1 MEPTILTTLNVT
13 RVSFGGGSVQTTVNA
28 NLPLDTPF
36 EKLAT
41 FIRPLIDPNITP
53 EKYRITAGSR
63 LAPSVTT
70 GASTYTG
77 DLKIN
82 VNEPLAQYY
91 KDYRRHHGRASGAKS
106 LSDSSIDDEAFNTKK
121 KSIVRGES
129 STITVGPARFK
140 FNRTLRVPDNA
151 NRYALPPGLGTFPVA
166 KVQDFRHSLPPQIKK
181 RGGYIMPLFQPR
193 GALGVYAALPQDT
206 ALSRYRSEVSTLG
219 KRDEKPPN
227 GLQDYVVGGKQP
239 WLDGI
244 VTEPGVVQQFVAMK
258 LGYRYTVEEQL
269 SDTMMGGIQI
279 DVFPSIVGFATFYH
293 GSSQRKLELALDR
306 ALSSKPGEQIA
317 MTSTEFPVKTL
328 RDMVQYITTEPVL
341 NVSYV
346 SYRED
351 LYEERRCEIM
361 NYCAP
366 LEDRLMGVAAG
377 GKITQK
383 IYQDP
388 FSPVVYDEENSH
400 RVFIHTVSTAA
411 WELITGVVCPVTP
424 ITHEL
429 YKAHHYPWFDLYDE
443 HLPTVHHHDAF
454 EGLSSITKLD
464 TSPNGAQP
472 QHSTRDT
479 ACVARPCGHSA
490 CSQCFGEG
498 ILGGCKCRVCKRK
511 VDKYVTF
518 DKPVPTVIQGGG
530 SEGTW
535 WEAEM
540 QIEGVV
546 REPGCCYAHAG

>member
-28 NLPLDTPF
+28 NLPLDTPC

-166 KVQDFRHSLPPQIKK
+166 KVQDFRHSLPPKS
-181 RGGYIMPLFQPR
+181 RS
-193 GALGVYAALPQDT
+193 AAGINAIT
-206 ALSRYRSEVSTLG
+206 GG

-293 GSSQRKLELALDR
+293 GSSQRKLELALDKSPEQQAR
-306 ALSSKPGEQIA
+306 RTDRHDQHSSSEGGSSSSLSKPSPGR
-317 MTSTEFPVKTL
+317 L
-328 RDMVQYITTEPVL
+328 RFLNLRRMREP
-341 NVSYV
+341 S
-346 SYRED
+346 
-351 LYEERRCEIM
+351 
-361 NYCAP
+361 
-366 LEDRLMGVAAG
+366 
-377 GKITQK
+377 
-383 IYQDP
+383 
-388 FSPVVYDEENSH
+388 
-400 RVFIHTVSTAA
+400 
-411 WELITGVVCPVTP
+411 VTP
-424 ITHEL
+424 E
-429 YKAHHYPWFDLYDE
+429 P
-443 HLPTVHHHDAF
+443 HLALAP
-454 EGLSSITKLD
+454 KLD
-464 TSPNGAQP
+464 SGTKFKWILRTKWRWYLLYFPSAMPTPMWGA
-472 QHSTRDT
+472 R
-479 ACVARPCGHSA
+479 
-490 CSQCFGEG
+490 
-498 ILGGCKCRVCKRK
+498 GG
-511 VDKYVTF
+511 
-518 DKPVPTVIQGGG
+518 VP
-530 SEGTW
+530 
-535 WEAEM
+535 
-540 QIEGVV
+540 
-546 REPGCCYAHAG
+546 R

>member
-121 KSIVRGES
+121 KSIVREES

-140 FNRTLRVPDNA
+140 FNRTLRVPNNA
-151 NRYALPPGLGTFPVA
+151 NRYALRP
-166 KVQDFRHSLPPQIKK
+166 
-181 RGGYIMPLFQPR
+181 
-193 GALGVYAALPQDT
+193 
-206 ALSRYRSEVSTLG
+206 VSTLSLAVNVTRSRRMG
-219 KRDEKPPN
+219 CKTMS
-227 GLQDYVVGGKQP
+227 LGGKQP

-293 GSSQRKLELALDR
+293 GSSQRKLELALDK
-306 ALSSKPGEQIA
+306 SPEQQA
-317 MTSTEFPVKTL
+317 
-328 RDMVQYITTEPVL
+328 
-341 NVSYV
+341 
-346 SYRED
+346 
-351 LYEERRCEIM
+351 RRT
-361 NYCAP
+361 
-366 LEDRLMGVAAG
+366 DRHD
-377 GKITQK
+377 Q
-383 IYQDP
+383 
-388 FSPVVYDEENSH
+388 H
-400 RVFIHTVSTAA
+400 
-411 WELITGVVCPVTP
+411 LITGVVCPVTP

-546 REPGCCYAHAG
+546 SGARMLLRSCWMRTGCASCTAQRRVLFLPKGCAVVPCTSRSVQPTATSLPCTALLSC

>member
-181 RGGYIMPLFQPR
+181 RGGHSSSRAERLGFTLLSPR
-193 GALGVYAALPQDT
+193 TLRYQDIGINAIT
-206 ALSRYRSEVSTLG
+206 GG

-244 VTEPGVVQQFVAMK
+244 VTEPGVVQQLVLPRSITVA
-258 LGYRYTVEEQL
+258 RSASL
-269 SDTMMGGIQI
+269 SWLWI
-279 DVFPSIVGFATFYH
+279 
-293 GSSQRKLELALDR
+293 R